1 MEIRFYCKNEICNND
16 RKWLLAKGDLFCTE
30 YSYRN
35 SIGIIKYFLISRI
48 YQREQNCDLCVCT
61 SYSLIFN
68 IYKNTELRF
77 TIQSSLLQ
85 HTYEIFLSPL
95 YFCRMPLIFLIKHKS
110 WNIAQNLELI
120 ALSIDV
126 AHWFFCSNQTL
137 YRFYNFKQQVTSSL
151 CYISK

>member
-1 MEIRFYCKNEICNND
+1 MI
-16 RKWLLAKGDLFCTE
+16 LFM
-30 YSYRN
+30 
-35 SIGIIKYFLISRI
+35 
-48 YQREQNCDLCVCT
+48 CVCT
-61 SYSLIFN
+61 SHSLIFN

-77 TIQSSLLQ
+77 TIQSSLLK

-110 WNIAQNLELI
+110 WNIAQNLEII

-137 YRFYNFKQQVTSSL
+137 YRFYNSKQQVTSSL